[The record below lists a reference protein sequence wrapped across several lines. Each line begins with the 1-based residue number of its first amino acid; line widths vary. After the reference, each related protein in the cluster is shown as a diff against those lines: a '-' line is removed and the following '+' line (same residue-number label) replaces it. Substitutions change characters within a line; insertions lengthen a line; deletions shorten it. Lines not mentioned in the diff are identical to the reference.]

1 MIPTSDE
8 VRIEI
13 ATKCNYN
20 CIICARDKLTRAKEI
35 MPTERFRHYLEKI
48 MSVKGK
54 YSTLTFSGFG
64 EPLLDRNFLEKAE
77 IAEKQGLNLLLLT
90 NASLLT
96 VPIFKRINELG
107 FLSIRISFYG
117 INQQSYGRMHNL
129 NGGVD
134 FERLKATLTEICRM
148 GRKTRI
154 IFTYNVV
161 EGVNDADLRGWID
174 YWEPIADLLEVW
186 KPHNWVTG
194 REYRGVKKEKLKTCG
209 RPFGGPLQV
218 QADGTVN
225 MCCFDFDG
233 KLLIGDLNKQT
244 LAEIFASGAY
254 NRIKERHMSG
264 DFSGSGL
271 ICENCDQRNVDKS
284 DVMVYNSKFDINER
298 VRMVSTNYQKLL

>member
-13 ATKCNYN
+13 ATSCNYN
-20 CIICARDKLTRAKEI
+20 CIICARDKFTRAKEI
-35 MPTERFRHYLEKI
+35 MPTGKFRYYLEKI

-54 YSTLTFSGFG
+54 YGTLTFSGFG
-64 EPLLDRNFLEKAE
+64 EPLLDKGFLEKAE
-77 IAEKQGLNLLLLT
+77 IAKAEGFQLLLLT

-117 INQQSYGRMHNL
+117 ITPESYGKMHSHS
-129 NGGVD
+129 GGVD
-134 FERLKATLTEICRM
+134 FEKLKATLTEICRM
-148 GRKTRI
+148 DRKTKI

-161 EGVNDADLRGWID
+161 EGVNDGDLKGWID

-194 REYRGVKKEKLKTCG
+194 RGYRGVKTEKLNTCG
-209 RPFGGPLQV
+209 RPFSGPLQV

-233 KLLIGDLNKQT
+233 KLVIGDLNKQT
-244 LAEIFASGAY
+244 LSEIFASGEY
-254 NRIKERHMSG
+254 NRIKERHTSG